1 MFSKLARPT
10 RSFRSVQSIE
20 IDAPVAAVFA
30 RWTRY
35 EELPRF
41 SLSVRRVKCIDA
53 SQILWD
59 AEIGGRQ
66 VVWEARVLESV
77 PQKRVRWES
86 RSGAPNRGEVH
97 FEVLPDGRTRLEVDI
112 EFRPRTLSER
122 LGARLGL
129 VDLHLR
135 RDLERFR
142 HVVEQGSPE
151 LASARGR
158 A

>member
-1 MFSKLARPT
+1 MLWNLGKRSP
-10 RSFRSVQSIE
+10 SFRSVQSIE
-20 IDAPVAAVFA
+20 IDAPVEAVFA

-41 SLSVRRVKCIDA
+41 IRSVRRVKCIDA

-77 PQKRVRWES
+77 PQKLVRWES
-86 RSGAPNRGEVH
+86 RWGAANRGEVR
-97 FEVLPDGRTRLEVDI
+97 FEVLPGGRTRLEVEVEI
-112 EFRPRTLSER
+112 RPQGLLER

-129 VDLHLR
+129 LDLHLK
-135 RDLERFR
+135 RDLERFAYA
-142 HVVEQGSPE
+142 VEREIRESPP
-151 LASARGR
+151 APGPA
-158 A
+158 